1 MRLVALLLLTLCLAA
16 PAQAA
21 RDARVGQMI
30 GARDEALKFKREGNL
45 PKAQEAIERAIA
57 IGRTI
62 PQRTPLAEPMLRED
76 LAMIYLDQGRY
87 DAAETELRASLKAR
101 AQYGKPNDP
110 SLNVPLN
117 ALATSLLRQGK
128 SAEAAP
134 IFEQLVDMDAKA
146 QGPQSVQV
154 AYSLNNLA
162 GAYMAS
168 AQLDKAE
175 AALLRAYDLGAKAGK
190 KGQEAVANSA
200 TNLAGLYKHLQRYND
215 AEKFYRISMDSWGR
229 LRPKDSPEVL
239 LATNNLGVYYR
250 DRGRYDQAQPLLD
263 YVFDTRLGRLGQ
275 DNPDVALS
283 ANNLGWLHAGK
294 QEWAYAAQLFTASM
308 GTYTELRRRQ
318 AAAALAGKGTTG
330 VSLHE
335 LSRPVSGLVGA
346 AYRFAVDAP
355 ADKQAA
361 VRDTAF
367 MAAQWLSQGEAA
379 TALARTSARFSAGSG
394 QLASLVR
401 EQQDLASEWGKL
413 DGAVTAAL
421 ADPKA
426 RNSVQMKAARD
437 RLAAIDT
444 RLGEIAGQIAGR
456 FPDYATLADPQPVD
470 LVDIQKVLQPD
481 EALIAY
487 AFFPESTLGKSW
499 IWVVT
504 KNDAIWAALQI
515 APEDIAFT
523 VAKLRCGLDYGAI
536 EAEATAKF
544 CAGFGADA
552 DQQRLAPFDA
562 MLSYQ
567 LWQSIL
573 GPAAAQL
580 KGKKLLLVTPEPLA
594 ALPFQV
600 LVTEEPKVAKP
611 ESGAD
616 LKATAFLGR
625 SNAIT
630 VLPSI
635 AALRTMR
642 TNAKASTAPDAYLGF
657 GDPVLT
663 GTRSCPRIPAPD
675 ACPSIASSAGITRQD
690 RAARAAGGMTQVA
703 TADGIG
709 LADADAVR
717 LLCPLADT
725 ATEIKCVGASLG
737 AAPATMHIG
746 PDASET
752 ELKKLPLDRYRVL
765 HFATH
770 GLLAGDTQQMSA
782 GLAEPALVLT
792 PPAHASALDDGLLT
806 ASEIAALKLDA
817 DWVIL
822 SACNTAAG
830 NGQGETLSGLARAFL
845 YAGSRALLV
854 SHWPV
859 TSSAAV
865 ELTTGAFDAMKND
878 HSLGRAEAMRRSM
891 SALIDTGDDFMAHPS
906 YWAPFSVVGEGDAP
920 AR

>member
-1 MRLVALLLLTLCLAA
+1 MRLMALLLLAFCLAA

-21 RDARVGQMI
+21 RDARVGKMI
-30 GARDEALKFKREGNL
+30 DARDEALKFKREGNL

-87 DAAETELRASLKAR
+87 DAAETELRASLAAR

-215 AEKFYRISMDSWGR
+215 AEKFYRISMDTWGR

-263 YVFDTRLGRLGQ
+263 FVFDTRLGRLGQ

-335 LSRPVSGLVGA
+335 LSRPVSGLVGT

-421 ADPKA
+421 ADPRA

-642 TNAKASTAPDAYLGF
+642 TNAKASAAPDAYLGF

-675 ACPSIASSAGITRQD
+675 ACPTIASSAGITRQA

-703 TADGIG
+703 MADGIG

-746 PDASET
+746 PDASEA
-752 ELKKLPLDRYRVL
+752 ELKKLPLERYRVL

-770 GLLAGDTQQMSA
+770 GLLAGDTSQMSA

-792 PPAHASALDDGLLT
+792 PPARASALDDGLLT

-830 NGQGETLSGLARAFL
+830 NGHGETLSGLARAFL

-865 ELTTGAFDAMKND
+865 ELTTGAFDAIKAD
-878 HSLGRAEAMRRSM
+878 PTLGRAEAMRRSM

-920 AR
+920 AP

>member
-1 MRLVALLLLTLCLAA
+1 MAILLLTLCLAA

-62 PQRTPLAEPMLRED
+62 PQRTPLAEPLLRED

-101 AQYGKPNDP
+101 AEYGKPNDP

-146 QGPQSVQV
+146 QGAQSVQV

-168 AQLDKAE
+168 AQLEKAE

-215 AEKFYRISMDSWGR
+215 AEKFYRISMDTWGR

-367 MAAQWLSQGEAA
+367 MAAQWLSQGDAA
-379 TALARTSARFSAGSG
+379 IALARTSARFSAGTSELG
-394 QLASLVR
+394 GLVR

-421 ADPKA
+421 ADPRA

-444 RLGEIAGQIAGR
+444 RLAEIAGQIAGR

-504 KNDAIWAALQI
+504 RNDAIWAALQI

-642 TNAKASTAPDAYLGF
+642 TNAKASAAPDAYLGF

-675 ACPSIASSAGITRQD
+675 ACPSIASSAGITRQG

-703 TADGIG
+703 MADGIG

-770 GLLAGDTQQMSA
+770 GLLAGDTSQMSA

-830 NGQGETLSGLARAFL
+830 NGHGETLSGLARAFL

-865 ELTTGAFDAMKND
+865 ELTTGAFDVMKAD
-878 HSLGRAEAMRRSM
+878 PTLGRAEAMRRSM

>member
-1 MRLVALLLLTLCLAA
+1 MRVVTLLLLALFLVS
-16 PAQAA
+16 PAHAA
-21 RDARVGQMI
+21 RDPRVGQMI
-30 GARDEALKFKREGNL
+30 GAREESLKFKREGNL
-45 PKAQEAIERAIA
+45 LKAQEAIERAIA

-76 LAMIYLDQGRY
+76 LALIYLDQGRY
-87 DAAETELRASLKAR
+87 DAAETELRGSLAAR
-101 AQYGKPNDP
+101 AQFGKANDP
-110 SLNVPLN
+110 SLNVPMN
-117 ALATSLLRQGK
+117 ALAVSLLRQGK
-128 SAEAAP
+128 SAEAVP
-134 IFEQLVDMDAKA
+134 IFEQLVAMDTKA
-146 QGPQSVQV
+146 QGAESVQV

-162 GAYMAS
+162 AAYTASGAFE
-168 AQLDKAE
+168 KGE
-175 AALLRAYDLGAKAGK
+175 EALLRAYDLGARAGK
-190 KGQEAVANSA
+190 KGLEAIANSA
-200 TNLAGLYKHLQRYND
+200 TNLAGLYNHLKRYTD
-215 AEKFYRISMDSWGR
+215 AEKFYRISVDTWGR

-239 LATNNLGVYYR
+239 LAANNLGVYYR
-250 DRGRYDQAQPLLD
+250 DRGRFDEAQPLLD
-263 YVFDTRLGRLGQ
+263 HVFDTRLARLGP

-308 GTYTELRRRQ
+308 GTYTELRGRQ
-318 AAAALAGKGTTG
+318 TAAALAGKGTTG
-330 VSLHE
+330 VGLRE
-335 LSRPVSGLVGA
+335 LSRPVSGLVGS

-367 MAAQWLSQGEAA
+367 MAAQWLSQGDAA
-379 TALARTSARFSAGSG
+379 TALARTSARFSAGTSE
-394 QLASLVR
+394 LAGLVR
-401 EQQDLASEWGKL
+401 QQQDLAAEWGKL
-413 DGAVTAAL
+413 NAAITATL
-421 ADPKA
+421 ADPRA
-426 RNSVQMKAARD
+426 RNSAQMKAARD
-437 RLAAIDT
+437 RLTALDE
-444 RLGEIAGQIAGR
+444 RLTDIAGQITGR

-470 LVDIQKVLQPD
+470 LADIQKVLHPD

-504 KNDAIWAALQI
+504 KDDAIWAALQI
-515 APEDIAFT
+515 EPADIALT

-536 EAEATAKF
+536 EAEATAAF
-544 CAGFGADA
+544 CADLGANA
-552 DQQRLAPFDA
+552 DQQKLAPFDA
-562 MLSYQ
+562 KLSYQ

-573 GPAAAQL
+573 GPAAQQL
-580 KGKKLLLVTPEPLA
+580 KGKKLLVVTPEPLA

-611 ESGAD
+611 ASGAD

-642 TNAKASTAPDAYLGF
+642 SNTKASAAPDAYLGF

-663 GTRSCPRIPAPD
+663 GTRTCPRIAAPE
-675 ACPSIASSAGITRQD
+675 ACPSIASAAGITRQA

-703 TADGIG
+703 MAGSG

-725 ATEIKCVGASLG
+725 ATEIRCVGASLG

-770 GLLAGDTQQMSA
+770 GLLAGDTSQMSS

-792 PPAHASALDDGLLT
+792 PPAQASALDDGLLT

-830 NGQGETLSGLARAFL
+830 NGHGETLSGLARAFL

-865 ELTTGAFDAMKND
+865 ELTTGAFDLMKAD
-878 HSLGRAEAMRRSM
+878 PKLGRADAMRRSM
-891 SALIDTGDDFMAHPS
+891 AALIDTGDDFMAHPS

-920 AR
+920 GP